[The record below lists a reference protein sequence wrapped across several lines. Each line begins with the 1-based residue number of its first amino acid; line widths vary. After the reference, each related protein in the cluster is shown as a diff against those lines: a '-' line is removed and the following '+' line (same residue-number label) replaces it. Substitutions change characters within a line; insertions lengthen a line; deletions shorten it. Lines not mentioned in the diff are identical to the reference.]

1 MVICFFVQLNWPVL
15 TQSLELSEIKTLL
28 GTIKAAPSSKRDIV
42 STATSV
48 AGGAVTEVESV
59 ANPALSPVEG
69 IAGPTLSGGKT
80 SFRGK
85 KMPAAQQLTLDIV
98 TGSLPGGLKR
108 DVTNLVSA
116 LPVAQSV
123 VADIQSKT
131 SFPLNKFRIRS

>member
-1 MVICFFVQLNWPVL
+1 MLFFFQLNWSVL

-28 GTIKAAPSSKRDIV
+28 GAIQAVPSSKRDIV
-42 STATSV
+42 TTATGL
-48 AGGAVTEVESV
+48 AGGAVTEAETV
-59 ANPALSPVEG
+59 ANPALSPVES
-69 IAGPTLSGGKT
+69 IAGPTVNEGKT
-80 SFRGK
+80 SFQSK

-98 TGSLPGGLKR
+98 TGTLPGGLKR